1 MQHYST
7 NVTWLRRLAAG
18 VTVAGMDT
26 GCGATPV
33 VWRGGAEPVDF
44 ADLEYSAQLKV
55 ELSCGNATSVPSPH
69 NGSPAW
75 KVMRSGA
82 A

>member
-33 VWRGGAEPVDF
+33 VWRGGAEPVQWYGESGRS
-44 ADLEYSAQLKV
+44 LL
-55 ELSCGNATSVPSPH
+55 TSRIWNTVH
-69 NGSPAW
+69 N
-75 KVMRSGA
+75 
-82 A
+82 